1 MIGTWQVQSYYDN
14 GADQTAFFQSVYVN
28 YKIKFSA
35 SGDYLET
42 STVLGSPVTNG
53 GPWELI
59 NNGDDLKLTNQS
71 DNSVRYFHTTRS
83 ARPTSSVDVIPSA
96 SSVPISLSLSTWFFG
111 QPNVSMKKR

>member
-1 MIGTWQVQSYYDN
+1 MIGTWQVN
-14 GADQTAFFQSVYVN
+14 GCYENGVDQTAFFQSVYVN
-28 YKIKFSA
+28 YKIKFNT

-71 DNSVRYFHTTRS
+71 DNSVRYFHIIEIKATT
-83 ARPTSSVDVIPSA
+83 AK
-96 SSVPISLSLSTWFFG
+96 
-111 QPNVSMKKR
+111 VSEGTREYHLAKI